1 MVQRQ
6 RCLQWKSGSSNRAL
20 SDQING
26 QQPVLRS
33 GAANPFGM
41 GGCCG
46 GGYVGEQGEGG
57 EVIRLRSDFCPWFC
71 WLFCFVFETRAWNIF
86 FCVGEMRDLW

>member
-6 RCLQWKSGSSNRAL
+6 RCLQWKSGSSDRAL

-46 GGYVGEQGEGG
+46 GGYVGEQGESG
-57 EVIRLRSDFCPWFC
+57 EVMRLRSVFCPWFC
-71 WLFCFVFETRAWNIF
+71 WLFCFRNQGMEYS
-86 FCVGEMRDLW
+86 L